1 MNKDSEFIEF
11 MSEEEE
17 MEKLQN
23 TLMQNAREEGHEQG
37 SKQEKLEIAKNML
50 AKGTDI
56 EYISEVTNLSKEEI
70 ETLK

>member
-1 MNKDSEFIEF
+1 MNKDPEFIEF

-23 TLMQNAREEGHEQG
+23 TLMNNAREQGLEQG
-37 SKQEKLEIAKNML
+37 SKEKQIEIAKNML
-50 AKGTDI
+50 NKGIDI
-56 EYISEVTNLSKEEI
+56 NLISEVTNLSEKEI